1 MAEAGTPIWLPSI
14 SPHIW
19 CLPKW
24 VKDEKYNI
32 SINIS
37 SVTNQSMEHQL
48 LWHTH
53 LFDLKLRI
61 VERFCLKSCFH
72 PDEPSQPLKFLFYPD
87 EPSQPGRPNIID
99 WGPNHCD
106 LSWRGSSIYKTVHQM
121 CLFPLLN
128 EWPFLT
134 FLFYPVPESDGGSPI
149 THYVLELKVSLD
161 CNTFIHQQQQ

>member
-61 VERFCLKSCFH
+61 VERFCLTSCFH

-106 LSWRGSSIYKTVHQM
+106 LSWRGSSIYETVHHNVRLLSASSQWM
-121 CLFPLLN
+121 AFLNFLVLPSAGIRRGLTHHPLRAGAQGKSWL
-128 EWPFLT
+128 
-134 FLFYPVPESDGGSPI
+134 
-149 THYVLELKVSLD
+149 
-161 CNTFIHQQQQ
+161 